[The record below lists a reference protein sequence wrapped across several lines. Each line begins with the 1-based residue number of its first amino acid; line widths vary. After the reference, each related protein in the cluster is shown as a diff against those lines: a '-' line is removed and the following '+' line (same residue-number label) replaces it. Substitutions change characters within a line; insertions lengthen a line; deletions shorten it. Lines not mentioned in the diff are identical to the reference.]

1 MPRLHRFIF
10 AVIVFLPT
18 LISYASAQVPH
29 ASPTPE
35 DGERVP
41 TEEVHLTI
49 SAEGPLK
56 GFTPKLRSEDFTVYE
71 DGVAQTVTSM
81 SLIPAHVMVLI
92 DSGAALTFAKN
103 REMTNLA
110 AMLVV
115 DNLPEGTTCSVAQY
129 SEHVSPIVPWTEDRD
144 RAVTQLIGAI
154 RTGRRSML
162 GEALKYALESF
173 KSQPVGNRHLIL
185 VTDGIDGPAAINI
198 GNAAFRDLAP
208 ANIAVHILSLTKMEQ
223 EGAKDAVKRVRINLD
238 PHPSKP
244 RVQKEIYDD
253 MLNSLP
259 IKAEMREFMRTA
271 NESQQIVIV
280 DLDFERRKILRTR
293 RGEWEKGEGNL
304 QTIAVETGGSIRTP
318 VDTTA
323 LLNSAIDV
331 ARSIGSNYDVT
342 YTPSRTISDASD
354 KAPRNVLIASRS
366 DAIKLKTRKTLSVPK

>member
-1 MPRLHRFIF
+1 MLRLHNFIF
-10 AVIVFLPT
+10 TVIVSLLT
-18 LISYASAQVPH
+18 LITCASAQEPR
-29 ASPTPE
+29 ATPTP
-35 DGERVP
+35 DDAVRVP

-49 SAEGPLK
+49 NAEGPYQ
-56 GFTPKLRSEDFTVYE
+56 GFTPKLRTDDFTVYE

-81 SLIPAHVMVLI
+81 RMIPARVMVLI
-92 DSGAALTFAKN
+92 DSGAALTFAKD
-103 REMTNLA
+103 RDMTNLA

-129 SEHVSPIVPWTEDRD
+129 NEHVSSIVPWTEDRD

-162 GEALKYALESF
+162 GEALKFGFESF
-173 KSQPVGNRHLIL
+173 KSQPIGNRHLIL
-185 VTDGIDGPAAINI
+185 LTDGIDGPAAIN
-198 GNAAFRDLAP
+198 NESAALRDLAA

-223 EGAKDAVKRVRINLD
+223 EGAKDAVKTVRINLD
-238 PHPSKP
+238 PHPTKP

-280 DLDFERRKILRTR
+280 DLDIERRKMLKMR
-293 RGEWEKGEGNL
+293 RGEWEKGEVTL
-304 QTIAVETGGSIRTP
+304 QKVAVETGGSIRTP

-342 YTPSRTISDASD
+342 YTPSRTISEASD

-366 DAIKLKTRKTLSVPK
+366 DAIKLRTRKTLSIPK

>member
-1 MPRLHRFIF
+1 MLRLHNFIF
-10 AVIVFLPT
+10 TVIVSLLT
-18 LISYASAQVPH
+18 LITCASAQEPR
-29 ASPTPE
+29 ATPTP
-35 DGERVP
+35 DDAVRVP

-49 SAEGPLK
+49 NAEGPYQ
-56 GFTPKLRSEDFTVYE
+56 GFTPKLRTDDFTVYE

-81 SLIPAHVMVLI
+81 RMIPARVMVLI
-92 DSGAALTFAKN
+92 DSGAALTFAKD
-103 REMTNLA
+103 RDMTNLA

-115 DNLPEGTTCSVAQY
+115 HNLPEGTTCSVAQY
-129 SEHVSPIVPWTEDRD
+129 NEHVSSIVPWTEDRD

-162 GEALKYALESF
+162 GEALKFAFESF
-173 KSQPVGNRHLIL
+173 KSQPIGNRHLIL
-185 VTDGIDGPAAINI
+185 LTDGIDGPAAIN
-198 GNAAFRDLAP
+198 NESAALRDLAA

-223 EGAKDAVKRVRINLD
+223 EGAKDAVKTVRINLD
-238 PHPSKP
+238 PHPTKP

-280 DLDFERRKILRTR
+280 DLDIERRKMLKMR
-293 RGEWEKGEGNL
+293 RSEWEKGEVTL
-304 QTIAVETGGSIRTP
+304 QKIAVETGGSIRTP

-342 YTPSRTISDASD
+342 YTPSRTISEASD

-366 DAIKLKTRKTLSVPK
+366 DAIKLRTRKTLSIPK

>member
-1 MPRLHRFIF
+1 MLRLHNFIF
-10 AVIVFLPT
+10 TVIVSLLT
-18 LISYASAQVPH
+18 LITCASAQEPR
-29 ASPTPE
+29 ATPTP
-35 DGERVP
+35 DDAVRVP

-49 SAEGPLK
+49 NAEGPYQ
-56 GFTPKLRSEDFTVYE
+56 GFTPKLRTEDFTVYE

-81 SLIPAHVMVLI
+81 RMIPARVMVLI
-92 DSGAALTFAKN
+92 DSGAALTFAKD
-103 REMTNLA
+103 RDMTNLA

-115 DNLPEGTTCSVAQY
+115 HNLPEGTTCSVAQY
-129 SEHVSPIVPWTEDRD
+129 NEHVSSIVPWTEDRD

-162 GEALKYALESF
+162 GEALKFAFESF
-173 KSQPVGNRHLIL
+173 KSQPIGNRHLIL
-185 VTDGIDGPAAINI
+185 LTDGIDGPAAIN
-198 GNAAFRDLAP
+198 NESAALRDLAA

-223 EGAKDAVKRVRINLD
+223 EGAKDAVKTVRINLD
-238 PHPSKP
+238 PHPTKP

-280 DLDFERRKILRTR
+280 DLDIERRKMLKMR
-293 RGEWEKGEGNL
+293 RSEWEKGEVTL
-304 QTIAVETGGSIRTP
+304 QKIAVETGGSIRTP

-342 YTPSRTISDASD
+342 YTPSRTISEASD

-366 DAIKLKTRKTLSVPK
+366 DAIKLRTRKTLSIPK

>member
-1 MPRLHRFIF
+1 MLRLHNFIF
-10 AVIVFLPT
+10 TVIVSLLT
-18 LISYASAQVPH
+18 LITCASAQEPR
-29 ASPTPE
+29 ATPTP
-35 DGERVP
+35 DDAVRVP

-49 SAEGPLK
+49 NAEGPYQ
-56 GFTPKLRSEDFTVYE
+56 GFTPKLRTEDFTVYE

-81 SLIPAHVMVLI
+81 RMIPARVMVLI
-92 DSGAALTFAKN
+92 DSGAALTFAKD
-103 REMTNLA
+103 RDMTNLA

-115 DNLPEGTTCSVAQY
+115 HNLPEGTTCSVAQY
-129 SEHVSPIVPWTEDRD
+129 NEHVSSIVPWTEDRD

-162 GEALKYALESF
+162 GEALKFAFESF
-173 KSQPVGNRHLIL
+173 KSQPIGNRHLIL
-185 VTDGIDGPAAINI
+185 LTDGIDGPAAIN
-198 GNAAFRDLAP
+198 NESAALRDLAA

-223 EGAKDAVKRVRINLD
+223 EGAKDAVKTVRINLD
-238 PHPSKP
+238 PHPTKP

-280 DLDFERRKILRTR
+280 DLDIERRKMLKMR
-293 RGEWEKGEGNL
+293 RGEWEKGEVTL
-304 QTIAVETGGSIRTP
+304 QKVAVETGGSIRTP

-342 YTPSRTISDASD
+342 YTPSRTISEASD

-366 DAIKLKTRKTLSVPK
+366 DAIKLRTRKTLSIPK

>member
-1 MPRLHRFIF
+1 MLRLHNFIF
-10 AVIVFLPT
+10 TVIVSLLT
-18 LISYASAQVPH
+18 LITCASAQEPRTT
-29 ASPTPE
+29 PTP
-35 DGERVP
+35 DDAVRVP

-49 SAEGPLK
+49 NAEGPYQ
-56 GFTPKLRSEDFTVYE
+56 GFTPKLRTEDFTVYE

-81 SLIPAHVMVLI
+81 RMIPARVMVLI
-92 DSGAALTFAKN
+92 DSGAALTFAKD
-103 REMTNLA
+103 RDMTNLA

-115 DNLPEGTTCSVAQY
+115 QNLPEGTTCSVAQY
-129 SEHVSPIVPWTEDRD
+129 NEHVSSIVPWTEDRD

-162 GEALKYALESF
+162 GEALKFAFESF
-173 KSQPVGNRHLIL
+173 KSQPIGNRHLIL
-185 VTDGIDGPAAINI
+185 LTDGIDGPAAIN
-198 GNAAFRDLAP
+198 NESAALRDLAA

-223 EGAKDAVKRVRINLD
+223 EGAKDAVKTVRINLD
-238 PHPSKP
+238 PHPTKP

-280 DLDFERRKILRTR
+280 DLDIERRKMLKMR
-293 RGEWEKGEGNL
+293 RGEWEKGEVTL
-304 QTIAVETGGSIRTP
+304 QKVAVETGGSIRTP

-342 YTPSRTISDASD
+342 YTPSRTISEASD

-366 DAIKLKTRKTLSVPK
+366 DAIKLRTRKTLSIPK

>member
-1 MPRLHRFIF
+1 MLRLHNFIF
-10 AVIVFLPT
+10 TVIVSLLT
-18 LISYASAQVPH
+18 LITCASAQEPR
-29 ASPTPE
+29 ATPTP
-35 DGERVP
+35 DDAVRVP

-49 SAEGPLK
+49 NAEGPYQ
-56 GFTPKLRSEDFTVYE
+56 GFTPKLRTDDFTVYE

-81 SLIPAHVMVLI
+81 RMIPARVMVLI
-92 DSGAALTFAKN
+92 DSGAALTFAKD
-103 REMTNLA
+103 RDMTNLA

-115 DNLPEGTTCSVAQY
+115 HNLPEGTTCSVAQY
-129 SEHVSPIVPWTEDRD
+129 NEHVSSIVPWTEDRD

-162 GEALKYALESF
+162 GEALKFAFESF
-173 KSQPVGNRHLIL
+173 KSQPIGNRHLIL
-185 VTDGIDGPAAINI
+185 LTDGIDGPAAIN
-198 GNAAFRDLAP
+198 NESAALRDLAA

-223 EGAKDAVKRVRINLD
+223 EGAKDAVKTVRINLD
-238 PHPSKP
+238 PHPTKP

-280 DLDFERRKILRTR
+280 DLDIERRKMLKMR
-293 RGEWEKGEGNL
+293 RGEWEKGEVTL
-304 QTIAVETGGSIRTP
+304 QKVAVETGGSIRTP

-342 YTPSRTISDASD
+342 YTPSRTISEASD

-366 DAIKLKTRKTLSVPK
+366 DAIKLRTRKTLSIPK

>member
-1 MPRLHRFIF
+1 MLRLHNFIF
-10 AVIVFLPT
+10 TVIVSLLT
-18 LISYASAQVPH
+18 LITCASAQEPR
-29 ASPTPE
+29 ATPTP
-35 DGERVP
+35 DDAVRVP

-49 SAEGPLK
+49 NAEGPYQ
-56 GFTPKLRSEDFTVYE
+56 GFTPKLRTEDFTVYE

-81 SLIPAHVMVLI
+81 RMIPARVMVLV

-103 REMTNLA
+103 RDMTNLA

-115 DNLPEGTTCSVAQY
+115 HNLPEGTTCSVAQY
-129 SEHVSPIVPWTEDRD
+129 NEHVSSIVPWTEDRD

-162 GEALKYALESF
+162 GEALKFAFESF
-173 KSQPVGNRHLIL
+173 KSQPIGNRHLIL
-185 VTDGIDGPAAINI
+185 LTDGIDGPAAIN
-198 GNAAFRDLAP
+198 NESAALRDLAA

-223 EGAKDAVKRVRINLD
+223 EGAKDAVKTVRINLD
-238 PHPSKP
+238 PHPTKP

-280 DLDFERRKILRTR
+280 DLDIERRKMLKMR
-293 RGEWEKGEGNL
+293 RSEWEKGEVTL
-304 QTIAVETGGSIRTP
+304 QKIAVETGGSIRTP

-342 YTPSRTISDASD
+342 YTPSRTISEASD

-366 DAIKLKTRKTLSVPK
+366 DAIKLRTRKTLSIPK

>member
-1 MPRLHRFIF
+1 MLRLHNFIF
-10 AVIVFLPT
+10 TVIVSLLT
-18 LISYASAQVPH
+18 LITCASAQEPRTT
-29 ASPTPE
+29 PTP
-35 DGERVP
+35 DDAVRVP

-49 SAEGPLK
+49 NAEGPYQ
-56 GFTPKLRSEDFTVYE
+56 GFTPKLRTDYFTVYE

-81 SLIPAHVMVLI
+81 RMIPSRVMVLI
-92 DSGAALTFAKN
+92 DSGAALTFAKD
-103 REMTNLA
+103 RDMTNLA

-115 DNLPEGTTCSVAQY
+115 HNLPEGTTCSVAQY
-129 SEHVSPIVPWTEDRD
+129 NEHVSSIVPWTEDRD

-162 GEALKYALESF
+162 GEALKFAFESF
-173 KSQPVGNRHLIL
+173 KSQPIGNRHLIL
-185 VTDGIDGPAAINI
+185 LTDGIDGPAAIN
-198 GNAAFRDLAP
+198 NESAALRDLAA

-223 EGAKDAVKRVRINLD
+223 EGAKDAVKTVRINLD
-238 PHPSKP
+238 PHPTKP

-280 DLDFERRKILRTR
+280 DLDIERRKMLKMR
-293 RGEWEKGEGNL
+293 RGEWEKGEVTL
-304 QTIAVETGGSIRTP
+304 QKVAVETGGSIRTP

-342 YTPSRTISDASD
+342 YTPSRTISEASD

-366 DAIKLKTRKTLSVPK
+366 DAIKLRTRKTLSIPK

>member
-1 MPRLHRFIF
+1 MLRLHNFIF
-10 AVIVFLPT
+10 TVIVSLLT
-18 LISYASAQVPH
+18 LITCASAQEPRTT
-29 ASPTPE
+29 PTP
-35 DGERVP
+35 DDAVRVP

-49 SAEGPLK
+49 NAEGPYQ
-56 GFTPKLRSEDFTVYE
+56 GFTPKLRTEDFTVYE

-81 SLIPAHVMVLI
+81 RMIPARVMVLI
-92 DSGAALTFAKN
+92 DSGAALTFAKD
-103 REMTNLA
+103 RDMTNLA

-115 DNLPEGTTCSVAQY
+115 HNLPEGTTCSVAQY
-129 SEHVSPIVPWTEDRD
+129 NEHVSSIVPWTEDRD

-162 GEALKYALESF
+162 GEALKFAFESF
-173 KSQPVGNRHLIL
+173 KSQPIGNRHLIL
-185 VTDGIDGPAAINI
+185 LTDGIDGPAAIN
-198 GNAAFRDLAP
+198 NESAALRDLAA

-223 EGAKDAVKRVRINLD
+223 EGAKDAVKTVRINLD
-238 PHPSKP
+238 PHPTKP

-280 DLDFERRKILRTR
+280 DLDIERRKMLKMR
-293 RGEWEKGEGNL
+293 RGEWEKGEVTL
-304 QTIAVETGGSIRTP
+304 QKVAVETGGSIRTP

-342 YTPSRTISDASD
+342 YTPSRTISEASD

-366 DAIKLKTRKTLSVPK
+366 DAIKLRTRKTLSIPK